1 MNAKTNKIDNYP
13 EIFPKSSDELRNWL
27 MENHLNS
34 VGVWIRFSKVASGKR
49 SIVYSDLV
57 DELLCFGWIDST
69 IRPIDEHH
77 YKQLI
82 TPRKPKSVWSK
93 VNKAKIEKLQ
103 AEKRMH
109 SNGEKSVETAQQNGS
124 WTILDSVENLEIP
137 KDLQMSFDE
146 NPQAKTNY
154 LSKSPSK
161 QKQYLYGLV
170 LIKTETARKSRIEKI
185 INDLIK

>member
-1 MNAKTNKIDNYP
+1 MNRKTIDNYP
-13 EIFPKSSDELRNWL
+13 EIFPNSSDELRNWL
-27 MENHLNS
+27 IKNHLIS
-34 VGVWIRFSKVASGKR
+34 LGVWIRFSKVASGKR

-93 VNKAKIEKLQ
+93 INKAKIEKLR

-109 SNGEKSVETAQQNGS
+109 LNGEKSVATAQENGT

-137 KDLQMSFDE
+137 EDLQTAFDE
-146 NPQAKTNY
+146 NPQTKANY
-154 LSKSPSK
+154 LSKAPSK
-161 QKQYLYGLV
+161 QKQYLHGLILV
-170 LIKTETARKSRIEKI
+170 KTETARKNRIEKI
-185 INDLIK
+185 IQELQK